1 MFHQKLLK
9 SRNYIQRNKN
19 REIQE
24 IKGLGQKSGVPYFN
38 RERWNVFYLLK
49 NIMALRVLSFE
60 ALEINSFMIIK
71 DFKLTQQDSTQNHLV
86 RKRTF
91 NHLANLI
98 TWFVYEL
105 NGCGLEPVAVA

>member
-9 SRNYIQRNKN
+9 SQNYIQRNGN

-24 IKGLGQKSGVPYFN
+24 IKGLGQKSGVSYFN
-38 RERWNVFYLLK
+38 WERWNVFYLLQ

-71 DFKLTQQDSTQNHLV
+71 DFKLMQQDSTQNHLV

-91 NHLANLI
+91 NHLAKL
-98 TWFVYEL
+98 TTVS
-105 NGCGLEPVAVA
+105 CQCP